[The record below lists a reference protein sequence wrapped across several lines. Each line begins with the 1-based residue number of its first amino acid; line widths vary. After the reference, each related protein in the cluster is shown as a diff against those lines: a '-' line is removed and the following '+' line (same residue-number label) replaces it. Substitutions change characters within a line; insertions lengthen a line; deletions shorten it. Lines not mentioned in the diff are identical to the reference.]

1 VGTTD
6 RTLYEELGELTRYV
20 ETTVRKLQAVEA
32 PVAASS
38 EQLPA
43 ASEHLCDLSRLTE
56 EGAHRVM
63 GLAEQIQDN
72 RERVAEALDALAA
85 RCAAGAGGAELADR
99 IVAIRLSLA
108 EDDRRLVGIVTAC
121 SFQDLVAQRVKKIL
135 GILDDI
141 QHRLLQMIVV
151 FGLAQRGGRA
161 GAEGRAGELLRQL
174 EASRSTALEQNLV
187 DDILGQFG
195 FS

>member
-1 VGTTD
+1 MDTAN

-20 ETTVRKLQAVEA
+20 ETTVRKIQEVEA

-38 EQLPA
+38 AQLPT
-43 ASEHLCDLSRLTE
+43 ASEHLSDLSRLTE
-56 EGAHRVM
+56 EGTHRVM

-72 RERVAEALDALAA
+72 REQVAEGLEALAV
-85 RCAAGAGGAELADR
+85 RYAAGASDAEMADR
-99 IVAIRLSLA
+99 IAAIRLMLA
-108 EDDRRLVGIVTAC
+108 EDGRRLIDIVTAC
-121 SFQDLVAQRVKKIL
+121 SFQDLVAQRVKKIV

-151 FGLAQRGGRA
+151 FGIARQGNRDG
-161 GAEGRAGELLRQL
+161 EDGRAGELLRQL
-174 EASRSTALEQNLV
+174 QASRSTALEQNLV